1 MQQALTSPVARAVV
15 VGGLL
20 LASTLALSRSHA
32 GSRHQVRLVLHAVDE
47 PETFYLSWWRDG
59 DVRAELQPG
68 DRRPLTLTSRAWLDD
83 GCLWKGIE
91 TLEPID
97 ARHYA
102 YAYDEVILRCRPD
115 ATPDRYYKTPRT
127 GMVTVED

>member
-1 MQQALTSPVARAVV
+1 MLQALTSPVARAVV

-20 LASTLALSRSHA
+20 LASSLALSRGHA
-32 GSRHQVRLVLHAVDE
+32 APHQVRLVLHAVSE
-47 PETFYLSWWRDG
+47 PDFVYLSWWRDG
-59 DVRAELQPG
+59 DVKVELQPG
-68 DRRPLTLTSRAWLDD
+68 ERPAMMLTCRAWLDD

-102 YAYDEVILRCRPD
+102 YAYDEVMMRCGPG
-115 ATPDRYYKTPRT
+115 ATPDRYRKTPRT
-127 GMVTVED
+127 GIVTVED